1 MSISYDIG
9 FSHGFWSPD
18 GVKNYKP
25 GKRKPGGVSRADYD
39 LGYNHGYS
47 VGVSDQGTCAR
58 LGGLLP
64 AKSRY
69 CVTGS

>member
-1 MSISYDIG
+1 MISSYDIG

-39 LGYNHGYS
+39 IGFRHGYS
-47 VGVSDQGTCAR
+47 VGVSDQGSCVR

-64 AKSRY
+64 ARSRY
-69 CVTGS
+69 CVTDS